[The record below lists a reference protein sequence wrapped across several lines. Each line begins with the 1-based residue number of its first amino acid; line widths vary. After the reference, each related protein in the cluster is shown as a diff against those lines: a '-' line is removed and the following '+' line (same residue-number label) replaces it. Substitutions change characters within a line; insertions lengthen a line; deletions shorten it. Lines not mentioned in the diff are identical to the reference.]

1 MTIDYLLVDDDDTFR
16 ERVAKA
22 MTRRGFNV
30 VHAAN
35 ADEAVTRAADA
46 PIKRAV
52 IDLRMPGESGLD
64 LIPRLTELQP
74 QMKVVVLTGYGSIA
88 TTQTALKRGAFA
100 YLTKPCDVDGILA
113 AFDDKETSD
122 DKRLPIQPPSLAQV
136 EWEHIQ
142 RVLNDCEGNI
152 SHAAKALGMNRR
164 SLQRKLL
171 KSPRL
176 Q

>member
-1 MTIDYLLVDDDDTFR
+1 MMIDYLLVDDDDIFR

-22 MTRRGFNV
+22 ITRRGFSV
-30 VHAAN
+30 VHAAS
-35 ADEAVTRAADA
+35 ADEAVTCAADA
-46 PIKRAV
+46 TIKHAV
-52 IDLRMPGESGLD
+52 IDLRMPGGSGLD
-64 LIPRLTELQP
+64 LIPRLTEMHP
-74 QMKVVVLTGYGSIA
+74 EMKVVVLTGYGSIA
-88 TTQTALKRGAFA
+88 TTQMALKRGAFA
-100 YLTKPCDVDGILA
+100 YITKPCDVDGILA
-113 AFDDKETSD
+113 AFDDKGFSD
-122 DKRLPIQPPSLAQV
+122 DKGLTIQAPSLAQV